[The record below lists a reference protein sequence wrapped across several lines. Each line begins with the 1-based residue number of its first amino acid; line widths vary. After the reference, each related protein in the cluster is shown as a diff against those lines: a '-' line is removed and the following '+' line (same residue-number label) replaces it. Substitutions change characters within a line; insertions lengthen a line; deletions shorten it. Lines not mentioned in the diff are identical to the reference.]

1 MQIIWHEDKAL
12 VFKSGDSEGDV
23 PCVRIGDES
32 GLNPANLLQKFD
44 NNNILYVLSDDPG
57 RTFEHFLGHTTLVE
71 AAGGTVEDGEGRML
85 MMLRRG
91 RWDLPKG
98 PARSGRRDGTATGEH
113 RGTADHDATLLPHAR
128 PLGNQAYPVVQTA
141 LRRRHDHRTADRRGD
156 HGDPMDAG
164 TRAVAKSGR
173 QLRHDKGGIRSLPAK
188 RMIPGGGPSGD
199 AERTATTKRT
209 TNIQRK

>member
-91 RWDLPKG
+91 RWVLPKG
-98 PARSGRRDGTATGEH
+98 HVEPGESH
-113 RGTADHDATLLPHAR
+113 EEA
-128 PLGNQAYPVVQTA
+128 A
-141 LRRRHDHRTADRRGD
+141 LREVAEETGLQQVSIVGPLTTTQHFYRM
-156 HGDPMDAG
+156 HG
-164 TRAVAKSGR
+164 RW
-173 QLRHDKGGIRSLPAK
+173 
-188 RMIPGGGPSGD
+188 
-199 AERTATTKRT
+199 ETKRT
-209 TNIQRK
+209 RWYRLRCEGATTTVPQTEEEITEIRWMREPELWQRVAGSYGTIREVFEAYLQSE

>member
-91 RWDLPKG
+91 RWTFPKAMSNRAN
-98 PARSGRRDGTATGEH
+98 PTRRPPCAKWPKRRDCN
-113 RGTADHDATLLPHAR
+113 R
-128 PLGNQAYPVVQTA
+128 
-141 LRRRHDHRTADRRGD
+141 
-156 HGDPMDAG
+156 
-164 TRAVAKSGR
+164 
-173 QLRHDKGGIRSLPAK
+173 
-188 RMIPGGGPSGD
+188 
-199 AERTATTKRT
+199 
-209 TNIQRK
+209 

>member
-98 PARSGRRDGTATGEH
+98 HVEPGESHEEAALREVAEETGLQQVSIVGPLTTTQHFYRMHGRWETK
-113 RGTADHDATLLPHAR
+113 RGTDCAAKAPRPPYRRPKRRSRRSDGCGNPSCGKEWPAATAR
-128 PLGNQAYPVVQTA
+128 
-141 LRRRHDHRTADRRGD
+141 
-156 HGDPMDAG
+156 
-164 TRAVAKSGR
+164 
-173 QLRHDKGGIRSLPAK
+173 
-188 RMIPGGGPSGD
+188 
-199 AERTATTKRT
+199 
-209 TNIQRK
+209 